1 LYFSYIKD
9 YKGTIE
15 VKKAIFFFETIQNL
29 YIKGKSAGKPLKTN
43 KLTILPSEKKNKRFG
58 LWSNCTRRGSKLVWD
73 QSGFGFLI
81 IKNEFRVSNTHFKS

>member
-43 KLTILPSEKKNKRFG
+43 KLTILPSEKKNKG
-58 LWSNCTRRGSKLVWD
+58 LACGQIVLGGVQN
-73 QSGFGFLI
+73 
-81 IKNEFRVSNTHFKS
+81 